1 MTIKSGFNRVLIPLL
16 GTAVLAGCSRTST
29 LTREEARS
37 QGRSALSLTAEIE
50 MFIDQIRQ
58 GRGTRHYIEGEAS
71 YLQEAV
77 RDSLKELQKASPQPG
92 TEDSIRVFMTQ
103 FDFLDHELSRIPVEV
118 GNTAE
123 LAAAQERILKSRQA
137 VEKANSSL

>member
-16 GTAVLAGCSRTST
+16 GAAVLAGCSRTST

-37 QGRSALSLTAEIE
+37 QGRSALSLTAEIG
-50 MFIDQIRQ
+50 MFIDQIRL
-58 GRGTRHYIEGEAS
+58 GRGTPHYIEGEAS

-77 RDSLKELQKASPQPG
+77 RDSLKELQKSSPQPG
-92 TEDSIRVFMTQ
+92 TENSIRVFMTQ
-103 FDFLDHELSRIPVEV
+103 LDFLDHELSRIPVEM

-137 VEKANSSL
+137 LEKANSSL

>member
-1 MTIKSGFNRVLIPLL
+1 
-16 GTAVLAGCSRTST
+16 
-29 LTREEARS
+29 
-37 QGRSALSLTAEIE
+37 
-50 MFIDQIRQ
+50 MFIDQIRL
-58 GRGTRHYIEGEAS
+58 GRGTPHYIEGEAS

-92 TEDSIRVFMTQ
+92 TENSIRVFMTQ
-103 FDFLDHELSRIPVEV
+103 LDFLDHELSRIPVEM

-137 VEKANSSL
+137 LEKANSSL